1 MVMFSLVMT
10 ASIVAQGT
18 PGRRVR
24 SRSCARSIGERLA
37 QWQTA
42 AGVGAPRASRRRYT
56 RATSDE
62 RDGVRERPGPSFSAE
77 VITSTVWDAI
87 KGIPGVA
94 DLYRNPLQTL
104 GERVHMERHGPV
116 RLGED
121 DAGPVLEVHLVVDPG
136 AGIPAVCEAVAR
148 AGATYL
154 ERTTGT
160 PITHVE
166 VHVDDV
172 AAVDDE

>member
-1 MVMFSLVMT
+1 
-10 ASIVAQGT
+10 
-18 PGRRVR
+18 
-24 SRSCARSIGERLA
+24 
-37 QWQTA
+37 
-42 AGVGAPRASRRRYT
+42 
-56 RATSDE
+56 
-62 RDGVRERPGPSFSAE
+62 VRERPEPSFSAE

-87 KGIPGVA
+87 KDIPGVA

-121 DAGPVLEVHLVVDPG
+121 DAGPVLEMHLVVAPG
-136 AGIPAVCEAVAR
+136 NGIPALCEAVAQ

-160 PITHVE
+160 PIAHVE
-166 VHVDDV
+166 VYVDDV
-172 AAVDDE
+172 AAADDQ

>member
-1 MVMFSLVMT
+1 M
-10 ASIVAQGT
+10 
-18 PGRRVR
+18 
-24 SRSCARSIGERLA
+24 
-37 QWQTA
+37 
-42 AGVGAPRASRRRYT
+42 
-56 RATSDE
+56 
-62 RDGVRERPGPSFSAE
+62 RERPGPSFSAE

-87 KGIPGVA
+87 KDIPGVA

-121 DAGPVLEVHLVVDPG
+121 DAGPVLEVHLIVDPG

-166 VHVDDV
+166 VHVDDI
-172 AAVDDE
+172 AAADDE